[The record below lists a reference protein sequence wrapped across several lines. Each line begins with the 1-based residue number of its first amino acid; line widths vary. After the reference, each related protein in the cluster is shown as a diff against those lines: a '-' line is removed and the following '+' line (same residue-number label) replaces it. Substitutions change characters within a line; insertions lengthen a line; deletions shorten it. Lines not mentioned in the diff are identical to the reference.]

1 MIILIK
7 KTTLIK
13 DYKEIHV
20 ELKIKHPCVMII
32 GETGVGKS
40 QLCNLLSRSTTFPV
54 SAESNSCTF
63 QTTIREVLWS
73 DKLPKYLPD
82 EDEDEGENKD
92 KDKDEDNK
100 KEEEGEQD
108 ETDTL
113 NIDPRIYENYAFT
126 LLDAPGLS
134 DSANKDS
141 NHIQTMINKCK
152 LVNKVSAFILVF
164 NGKQPRLS
172 SAVREMLKT
181 FIQMFTKEYMNNI
194 AVVFTNWSY
203 DKKEIIKRKKAGM
216 NEEKRKKD
224 LTEFLIELGMPS
236 FRDLPCF
243 FIDSLPVGQNEAKI
257 VYEELKKLRSTAFSW
272 SAFPCDKA
280 RAVKS
285 LRDQLMEEKAQAEL
299 QRAREEKLRIDAEQ
313 KAQQAQRQKEL
324 LKQQYAAEC
333 ERLRIAAEKEQQRLK
348 KRI

>member
-1 MIILIK
+1 MCSILVHFCGHYDIKYEFDEKNLTFEDLANEINEIKLEKSKNTELKSQHISPQLIQFIDKDDYINK

-82 EDEDEGENKD
+82 EDEDEGEN

-257 VYEELKKLRSTAFSW
+257 VYEELKKITFNCFFLVCFS
-272 SAFPCDKA
+272 
-280 RAVKS
+280 
-285 LRDQLMEEKAQAEL
+285 L
-299 QRAREEKLRIDAEQ
+299 
-313 KAQQAQRQKEL
+313 
-324 LKQQYAAEC
+324 
-333 ERLRIAAEKEQQRLK
+333 
-348 KRI
+348 